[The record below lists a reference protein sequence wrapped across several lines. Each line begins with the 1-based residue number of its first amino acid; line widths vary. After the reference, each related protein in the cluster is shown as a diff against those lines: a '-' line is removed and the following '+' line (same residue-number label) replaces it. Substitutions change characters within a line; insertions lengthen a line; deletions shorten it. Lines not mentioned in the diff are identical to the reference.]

1 VATQTKSNFNGGAFD
16 VKLIFVPWPP
26 TSFNPRR
33 YPGLCAILGDEI
45 VDPEHHSL
53 ADEAHDRILLK
64 IIRGE
69 LTEGTELKTT
79 KLSEMLGMSRTPVMQ
94 ALSRLTA
101 DGIVS
106 QALNQRATVRPGAE
120 NWLVDLHQ
128 VRQLLEPEAAA
139 CLCRAHPRRCPRR
152 SGIARA
158 RRDAGQIVRLADV
171 RRAGSTKSLHLVIA
185 EYGGNLAMRA
195 IIRRCWSYKRLSYE
209 AGNDSDRHLR
219 EGWKQHAALVEAMR
233 EGISSRVSS
242 LMEEHLRSAVAAGG
256 RIV

>member
-1 VATQTKSNFNGGAFD
+1 MSNSISSLMSS
-16 VKLIFVPWPP
+16 VV
-26 TSFNPRR
+26 FNPLR
-33 YPGLCAILGDEI
+33 YPELCLILGEEI
-45 VDPEHHSL
+45 VDPARRSL

-69 LTEGTELKTT
+69 LTAGTELKTT

-106 QALNQRATVRPGAE
+106 QSLNQRATVRPGAE

-128 VRQLLEPEAAA
+128 VRQLLEPEAAGA
-139 CLCRAHPRRCPRR
+139 CVGSIPDEVLADLELLV
-152 SGIARA
+152 
-158 RRDAGQIVRLADV
+158 RDATPG
-171 RRAGSTKSLHLVIA
+171 KSSDWQSAARWLDQALHLVIA
-185 EYGGNLAMRA
+185 EFGGNLAMRA

-219 EGWKQHAALVEAMR
+219 EGWKQHAALVAAMR
-233 EGISSRVSS
+233 EGIPARVSS
-242 LMEEHLRSAVAAGG
+242 LMKQHLRSAGATGG

>member
-1 VATQTKSNFNGGAFD
+1 MSSNR
-16 VKLIFVPWPP
+16 
-26 TSFNPRR
+26 FNPRR
-33 YPGLCAILGDEI
+33 YPALCVVLGEEI
-45 VDPEHHSL
+45 VDPERRSL

-69 LTEGTELKTT
+69 LTVGMELKTT

-101 DGIVS
+101 DGIIN

-128 VRQLLEPEAAA
+128 VRQLLEPEAAGA
-139 CLCRAHPRRCPRR
+139 CVGRIP
-152 SGIARA
+152 GE
-158 RRDAGQIVRLADV
+158 VLADLELLV
-171 RRAGSTKSLHLVIA
+171 QDAKPGRTDSWQTAARWLDQALHLVIA
-185 EYGGNLAMRA
+185 EFGGNLAMRA

-219 EGWKQHAALVEAMR
+219 EGWKQHAAILTAIASGDRKEVAGR
-233 EGISSRVSS
+233 
-242 LMEEHLRSAVAAGG
+242 MEEHLRSAAAGTGGG

>member
-1 VATQTKSNFNGGAFD
+1 MAAA
-16 VKLIFVPWPP
+16 L
-26 TSFNPRR
+26 FNPLR
-33 YPGLCAILGDEI
+33 YPGLCRILGEEI
-45 VDPEHHSL
+45 VDPERRSL

-69 LTEGTELKTT
+69 LTAGTELKTT
-79 KLSEMLGMSRTPVMQ
+79 KLAETLGMSRTPVMQ

-101 DGIVS
+101 DGIVDQS
-106 QALNQRATVRPGAE
+106 LNQRATVRPGAE

-128 VRQLLEPEAAA
+128 VRQLLEPEAAGA
-139 CLCRAHPRRCPRR
+139 CVGRIP
-152 SGIARA
+152 GE
-158 RRDAGQIVRLADV
+158 VLADLELLV
-171 RRAGSTKSLHLVIA
+171 KDSKPGVAGSWQTAARWLDQALHLVIA
-185 EYGGNLAMRA
+185 EFGGNLAMRA

-219 EGWKQHAALVEAMR
+219 EGWKPPAAIVAALR
-233 EGISSRVSS
+233 EGNAATVSG

>member
-1 VATQTKSNFNGGAFD
+1 MPSD
-16 VKLIFVPWPP
+16 P
-26 TSFNPRR
+26 FNPRR
-33 YPGLCAILGDEI
+33 YPGLCLILGEEI

-139 CLCRAHPRRCPRR
+139 ACVGRIPDDVLADLELLV
-152 SGIARA
+152 
-158 RRDAGQIVRLADV
+158 RDATPGKSSHWQTAARWLDQ
-171 RRAGSTKSLHLVIA
+171 SLHLVIA

-219 EGWKQHAALVEAMR
+219 EGWKQHAAIVDAMR
-233 EGISSRVSS
+233 EGISARVSF
-242 LMEEHLRSAVAAGG
+242 LMAEHLRSAVAAGG

>member
-1 VATQTKSNFNGGAFD
+1 MPSHF
-16 VKLIFVPWPP
+16 
-26 TSFNPRR
+26 FNPHR
-33 YPGLCAILGDEI
+33 YPGLCAIMGEEV
-45 VDPEHHSL
+45 VDPERHSL

-69 LTEGTELKTT
+69 LTAGMELKTT

-128 VRQLLEPEAAA
+128 VRQLLESEAAGA
-139 CLCRAHPRRCPRR
+139 CVGRVP
-152 SGIARA
+152 
-158 RRDAGQIVRLADV
+158 DEVLADLELLV
-171 RRAGSTKSLHLVIA
+171 GDATPGKFSDWQTGARWLDQALHLVVA

-195 IIRRCWSYKRLSYE
+195 IIRRAWSYKRLSYE
-209 AGNDSDRHLR
+209 AGNDSDRDLR
-219 EGWKQHAALVEAMR
+219 EGWKQHAALVEAIR
-233 EGISSRVSS
+233 EGIPARVSS
-242 LMEEHLRSAVAAGG
+242 LMEEHLRSAGAAGG

>member
-1 VATQTKSNFNGGAFD
+1 MAS
-16 VKLIFVPWPP
+16 

-69 LTEGTELKTT
+69 LTAGTELKTT

-139 CLCRAHPRRCPRR
+139 ACVGRIPDDVLADLELLV
-152 SGIARA
+152 
-158 RRDAGQIVRLADV
+158 RDATPGKSSHWQTAARWLDQ
-171 RRAGSTKSLHLVIA
+171 SLHLVIA

-233 EGISSRVSS
+233 EGISDRVSS
-242 LMEEHLRSAVAAGG
+242 LMEEHLRSAGAAGG

>member
-1 VATQTKSNFNGGAFD
+1 MPSH
-16 VKLIFVPWPP
+16 
-26 TSFNPRR
+26 SFNPQR
-33 YPGLCAILGDEI
+33 YPALRAILGEEI
-45 VDPEHHSL
+45 AEPERRSL

-69 LTEGTELKTT
+69 LTAGTELKTT
-79 KLSEMLGMSRTPVMQ
+79 KLSELLGMSRTPVMQ

-128 VRQLLEPEAAA
+128 VRQLLEPEAAGA
-139 CLCRAHPRRCPRR
+139 CVGRIPEEVLDDLGLLA
-152 SGIARA
+152 
-158 RRDAGQIVRLADV
+158 RDAAPG
-171 RRAGSTKSLHLVIA
+171 KSKDWQTAARWLDQALHLVIA
-185 EYGGNLAMRA
+185 EFGGNLAMRA

-209 AGNDSDRHLR
+209 AGNNTDRHLR
-219 EGWKQHAALVEAMR
+219 EGWKQHAALVAALR
-233 EGISSRVSS
+233 AGNPAQASA
-242 LMEEHLRSAVAAGG
+242 LMEEHLRSAVATGG